1 MPTTTEASQGQQYC
15 LVIQPIHARG
25 FELLRAAG
33 IEPRLA
39 SASDMQTV
47 GREVAGAC
55 AVITRNAGLDR
66 AAMDAAPGL
75 AVIGVHGIG
84 TDPVDITHADRL
96 GIPVVFTPGA
106 NIQSV
111 SEHAI
116 ALMLAVAKRIPDADR
131 AVRTGNF
138 EFKYTAPL
146 TELYGKTLG
155 IVGWGRIG
163 RRTAELARTAFN
175 LTVEVYSP
183 STDPN
188 DLEATGITKCDG
200 LAELMRRADIVS
212 LHVPLNDTTRGMIGA
227 AELAQMKPSAILVN
241 TCRGAVINEEALI
254 RILRKRQIAG
264 AGLDVFGSETM
275 AADNE
280 LLRLDNVVLSPHIA
294 GSTGE
299 ALERTAVAVVDSVF
313 NVLRGNRPAN
323 LANPAV
329 WDRRRMGVTLTCEGN
344 ARMVAR

>member
-1 MPTTTEASQGQQYC
+1 MPTKTGACQGQQYC
-15 LVIQPIHARG
+15 LIIQPIHARG

-39 SASDMQTV
+39 SAVDMRTI
-47 GREVAGAC
+47 GRELAGAC

-84 TDPVDITHADRL
+84 IDPVDVTHADRL

-131 AVRTGNF
+131 AVRAGNF

-163 RRTAELARTAFN
+163 RRTAELARAAFD

-183 STDPN
+183 STDPD

-200 LAELMRRADIVS
+200 LADLMRRADIVS
-212 LHVPLNDTTRGMIGA
+212 LHVPLNDETRGMIGA

-241 TCRGAVINEEALI
+241 TGRGAVIDEEALI
-254 RILRKRQIAG
+254 RVLRERRIAG
-264 AGLDVFGSETM
+264 AGLDVFGSEKM
-275 AADNE
+275 AAEYE

-294 GSTGE
+294 GSTAE
-299 ALERTAVAVVDSVF
+299 ALERTAVAVVDLVLD
-313 NVLRGNRPAN
+313 VLRGNRPAN
-323 LANPAV
+323 LVNPAV
-329 WDRRRMGVTLTCEGN
+329 WDRRRMGVGMTCPGD
-344 ARMVAR
+344 APVVAR